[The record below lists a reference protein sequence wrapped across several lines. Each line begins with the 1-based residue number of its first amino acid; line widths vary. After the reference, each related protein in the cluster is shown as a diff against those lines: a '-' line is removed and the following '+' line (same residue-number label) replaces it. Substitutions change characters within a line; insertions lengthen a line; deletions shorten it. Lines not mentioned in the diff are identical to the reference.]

1 MRSVGGL
8 SCVFVAIAIAAGCK
22 THPDADA
29 APDPAAV
36 KQQEELLK
44 RRDALITARQKLL
57 QDRAAVQQQLHDAE
71 GGSATAGSAIDTGA
85 LQKKLDELNAKLDGV
100 GDDATKLLQD
110 EQTVRPPPAAPN
122 APAPAG
128 VEVSRELD
136 KLRDMEAAV
145 AKREAELA
153 QTIDAYKRA
162 ADDWRGTCGAG
173 TTIIQQ
179 APTPAKGTFTKAD
192 VGAVLTRAHATMARK
207 GLRGD
212 DLGAGVGLEA
222 TANKAMNDG
231 DWGLA
236 MGAANQL
243 NITVDSIKIDRNF
256 IQTKFERLK
265 SYVGA
270 HKDAQQQAVSA
281 LQEIT
286 QKFGDQNYDGA
297 NKRMNELWAQL
308 AR

>member
-1 MRSVGGL
+1 M
-8 SCVFVAIAIAAGCK
+8 
-22 THPDADA
+22 
-29 APDPAAV
+29 
-36 KQQEELLK
+36 
-44 RRDALITARQKLL
+44 
-57 QDRAAVQQQLHDAE
+57 
-71 GGSATAGSAIDTGA
+71 
-85 LQKKLDELNAKLDGV
+85 N
-100 GDDATKLLQD
+100 
-110 EQTVRPPPAAPN
+110 
-122 APAPAG
+122 
-128 VEVSRELD
+128 
-136 KLRDMEAAV
+136 
-145 AKREAELA
+145 
-153 QTIDAYKRA
+153 
-162 ADDWRGTCGAG
+162 
-173 TTIIQQ
+173 
-179 APTPAKGTFTKAD
+179 
-192 VGAVLTRAHATMARK
+192 RK

-212 DLGAGVGLEA
+212 DLGAGVNLEA

-243 NITVDSIKIDRNF
+243 SITVDSIKIDRNF

-270 HKDAQQQAVSA
+270 HKDAQPQAVGA